1 MIMEMFAHRILTIL
15 FGPANHYL
23 ASHSTYELLDAES
36 KARDAV
42 ATYEA
47 VVTGTIL

>member
-1 MIMEMFAHRILTIL
+1 MEMFAHRILTIL

-36 KARDAV
+36 KSQQAIAV
-42 ATYEA
+42 YES
-47 VVTGTIL
+47 VVMGKIL